1 MPFPTA
7 WQAKQTPKRPKRNC
21 HARWNLL
28 CGRAFMFPSVLH
40 TKLHRC
46 STHHD
51 CMHDAEES
59 LHMKTVLKSQM
70 WYETLLSSHF
80 VSLQQMGTP
89 SQLSPRSWR
98 IQFLN
103 FLHIHLLLMWRACQ
117 SNNGKC
123 RMNYISEW
131 EPSPFILCMMPKLLP
146 CTETTWKHLLVGTNV
161 LHDKDQGNLFIGSAA
176 KDKTPSEQE
185 SRINYLA
192 LKENVWSEKAGANRS
207 R

>member
-1 MPFPTA
+1 MKSVMRPGFYVSQCTA
-7 WQAKQTPKRPKRNC
+7 HETTQMQYTSWLHAWCRGILAYENC
-21 HARWNLL
+21 L
-28 CGRAFMFPSVLH
+28 
-40 TKLHRC
+40 
-46 STHHD
+46 
-51 CMHDAEES
+51 
-59 LHMKTVLKSQM
+59 LKSQM